1 VPLGKR
7 TFLRV
12 CGSFQGGNG
21 GKGAVNMFGSVPRK
35 KQENWSIDV
44 ELVSPLVFM
53 VAAHVFRKMDGHWA
67 GDKTGSRFYG
77 GSFRLTSLYW

>member
-1 VPLGKR
+1 MAERGPSTCLGR
-7 TFLRV
+7 FR
-12 CGSFQGGNG
+12 G
-21 GKGAVNMFGSVPRK
+21 K